1 MINKIKNNLLTYLFT
16 DWVRKETDLET
27 LALTRS
33 MINRR
38 ENILIEDE
46 NTDRVIVKGFK
57 RYR

>member
-1 MINKIKNNLLTYLFT
+1 
-16 DWVRKETDLET
+16 
-27 LALTRS
+27 

>member
-1 MINKIKNNLLTYLFT
+1 MINKMKNNLLTYLFT
-16 DWVRKETDLET
+16 DWVRNETDLET